1 MKLFWMVMLLVTRKA
16 VRRRS
21 GLIVDTDTGEIIH
34 MVGEDDSKE
43 YNKKITAPELKSKFK
58 GQY

>member
-21 GLIVDTDTGEIIH
+21 GLIVDTTTGEIIH

-43 YNKKITAPELKSKFK
+43 YNKKIPAAELKSKFK